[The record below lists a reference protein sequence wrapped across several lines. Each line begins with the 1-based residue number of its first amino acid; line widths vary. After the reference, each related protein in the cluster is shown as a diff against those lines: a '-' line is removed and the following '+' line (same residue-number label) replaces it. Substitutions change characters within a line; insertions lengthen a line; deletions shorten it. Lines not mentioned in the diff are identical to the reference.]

1 MEAAVI
7 VIDQS
12 DIGVI
17 TSESDKKYDFQNY
30 LKFFETIWIT
40 WDYLE
45 FEPIRTHLK
54 QLGQNLNLSLSICTD
69 QDPFRQIE
77 THLELSFGPN

>member
-17 TSESDKKYDFQNY
+17 TSESDKKADFENY
-30 LKFFETIWIT
+30 LKCFGTIWII

-69 QDPFRQIE
+69 QEPFRQIE
-77 THLELSFGPN
+77 THFELLFGPN